1 MRRLLAVLALGTL
14 LAAAGCGGGDD
25 EDLVEEGSLR
35 DCLSEKGLTLEPPDL
50 SASASL
56 GTVSLDFRATTIE
69 GTAVDFVVQGTP
81 AKAERAAAD
90 IRAARAGFGG
100 VGGEVLAERNAIAVF
115 DAEPSG
121 GSREAVEECLGV
133 QD

>member
-14 LAAAGCGGGDD
+14 LAAAGCGGDDD
-25 EDLVEEGSLR
+25 EDLVEESALR
-35 DCLSEKGLTLEPPDL
+35 DCLTGNGLTLGPPDL

-56 GTVSLDFRATTIE
+56 GNVSLDFRAVTVE
-69 GTAVDFVVQGTP
+69 GTAVDFVVQGSA

-115 DAEPSG
+115 DAEPTE
-121 GSREAVEECLGV
+121 GSRQAVEECLAA
-133 QD
+133 